1 MQAWRL
7 DDTPWMDRTNPVTGL
22 PYQSARL
29 IQDADTGMEVIM
41 VHYPA
46 GSVTPLH
53 EHTCGHGLLII
64 AGVLETQDGT
74 FGPGDLVWYPE
85 GSVGTHGAGAEA
97 GATALL
103 FTNKAFGIHYLDSTQ
118 SGSYGPDS

>member
-7 DDTPWMDRTNPVTGL
+7 ADTPWMDRTNPVTGL

-29 IQDADTGMEVIM
+29 MQDADTGVEVIM

-53 EHTCGHGLLII
+53 EHTCGHGLLVI
-64 AGVLETQDGT
+64 AGVLETQDGA

-85 GSVGTHGAGAEA
+85 GSVGTHGAGAEVS
-97 GATALL
+97 ATALL
-103 FTNKAFGIHYLDSTQ
+103 FTNKAFGIRYLDSTR
-118 SGSYGPDS
+118 SGS